1 MTAMRTCKVSWVLGS
16 CSGLLLALGG
26 AAACSAALPAQTG
39 GDSAGADP
47 GGDGPIR
54 VSLSRGPTPIAGA
67 SVVSH
72 DAEGAVLATYTTNP
86 SGEVDIPGA
95 GVEMVTVIDG
105 EQSQA
110 YTVVGVKPGDHI
122 VIPTFSVVENLGTL
136 DVTLPTPPTEAVRF
150 HVFVG
155 SDFNDATT
163 AGDAIAVAVTTAD
176 IGTQGSLTVLAMA
189 QDANYTIIAVSTAT
203 GVMPPAAGTHQA
215 LATGAWTTAFNEFH
229 LNVGG
234 GGNIGSL
241 QNTTSGQTVDGVHM
255 DLPTR
260 SGSMP
265 YMWWNPVPSLGGY
278 VDYST
283 QIPYSAVSGAKRFW
297 ARRLAASATSDTID
311 ITTLL
316 PGLLATSADTI
327 DVARPTLTWT
337 ASGSVDGADGVI
349 LNTRWNGWR
358 WAFLLP
364 TSQHSIRFPAL
375 PQSLAAWVPSAAVAQ
390 PYGVVVDT
398 SYDANYDDFR
408 SDGLG
413 LVSGPRFLHDAEGTL
428 SGSVYFPAF

>member
-1 MTAMRTCKVSWVLGS
+1 MCTMTAMRTCKVSWVLGS

-241 QNTTSGQTVDGVHM
+241 QNTLCRLLDTDPILRRKRGQA
-255 DLPTR
+255 L
-260 SGSMP
+260 
-265 YMWWNPVPSLGGY
+265 LG
-278 VDYST
+278 
-283 QIPYSAVSGAKRFW
+283 PPP
-297 ARRLAASATSDTID
+297 RRQCHLRHHRHHDAA
-311 ITTLL
+311 
-316 PGLLATSADTI
+316 
-327 DVARPTLTWT
+327 ARPP
-337 ASGSVDGADGVI
+337 GHERGHHRRGAADPH
-349 LNTRWNGWR
+349 LDR
-358 WAFLLP
+358 
-364 TSQHSIRFPAL
+364 
-375 PQSLAAWVPSAAVAQ
+375 
-390 PYGVVVDT
+390 
-398 SYDANYDDFR
+398 
-408 SDGLG
+408 
-413 LVSGPRFLHDAEGTL
+413 
-428 SGSVYFPAF
+428 